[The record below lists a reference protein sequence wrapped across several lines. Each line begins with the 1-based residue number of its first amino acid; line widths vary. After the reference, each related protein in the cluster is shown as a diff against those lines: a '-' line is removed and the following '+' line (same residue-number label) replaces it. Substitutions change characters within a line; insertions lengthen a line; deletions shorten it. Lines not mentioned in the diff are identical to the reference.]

1 MDISA
6 AEAVAALESMKISHL
21 KGLKKANNNLYG
33 CSNIDVLSAAVKHAD
48 GENVTLKELCDE
60 ILRACGLEPLNSL
73 NTTSTIRRKLKFTL
87 AMQ

>member
-1 MDISA
+1 
-6 AEAVAALESMKISHL
+6 MKISHL

-33 CSNIDVLSAAVKHAD
+33 CSNIDALSAAVKHSD
-48 GENVTLKELCDE
+48 GENMTLKELCDE

-73 NTTSTIRRKLKFTL
+73 ETASTIRRKLKFTL